1 MDLINEWTLTPLR
14 FLDDLTQPM
23 PSCAQL
29 GDDRKNGIELT
40 VGAEI
45 AEQAHKHSLGRA
57 VTLVLGT
64 KVLKSVASDHK

>member
-23 PSCAQL
+23 PSCAQR

-45 AEQAHKHSLGRA
+45 AEQAQALPRTSRHPRSWYEGFEVR
-57 VTLVLGT
+57 GF
-64 KVLKSVASDHK
+64 